1 MRNIFTLGNPNPND
15 FQPKMM
21 AIHFDLRRGRNKRC
35 QKTVAYGHFG
45 CDDPDFAWEIVK
57 PLKWEKT

>member
-15 FQPKMM
+15 FQHKMM

-35 QKTVAYGHFG
+35 QKIVAYGHFG

-57 PLKWEKT
+57 TLKWEKV